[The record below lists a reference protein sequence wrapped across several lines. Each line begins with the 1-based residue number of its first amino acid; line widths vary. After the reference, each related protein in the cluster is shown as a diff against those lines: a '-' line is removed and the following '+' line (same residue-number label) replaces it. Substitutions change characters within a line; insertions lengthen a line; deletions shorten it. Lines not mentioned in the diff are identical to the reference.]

1 MQDQTFSFI
10 CICITELNKVPSSND
25 YEDHNV
31 GGVKGVANSILDVP
45 STSQNRNSP
54 DILQSQDDTSCSKA
68 LYVSKR
74 EALLDDSSGPE
85 EELSE
90 IPENST
96 EAKLY
101 EMKYNFITDR
111 VDRLSVKKGDKIKI
125 IRRSDKGDMCEVTN
139 SQDQIGW
146 VPTSSINIPLYGFP
160 WYHGDITRAD
170 AELSLSSGING
181 TFLIRRSIS
190 NPGQYY
196 ISLKY
201 NGKVFHYI
209 IHGHPRTSKYF
220 VVLNSKFDSLPEL
233 IKHHS
238 KDSDGLI
245 TCLNH
250 PATNLHKTGLHS
262 PLREVDVWEVNKM
275 DIQLKTKIGVGQFK
289 DVYEAVFKKNFTN
302 VTIKPFTVSCINN
315 HTVWKN
321 GVSPGS
327 RSLWVWLL
335 V

>member
-10 CICITELNKVPSSND
+10 CICITEFPSSND

-31 GGVKGVANSILDVP
+31 GGVEGVANGMLDVP

-54 DILQSQDDTSCSKA
+54 DILQSQDDTFGSKV

-111 VDRLSVKKGDKIKI
+111 VDGLSVKKGDKIKI

-146 VPTSSINIPLYGFP
+146 VPTSSINIPPYGFP
-160 WYHGDITRAD
+160 WYHGNITRAG

-181 TFLIRRSIS
+181 TFLIRGSIS

-196 ISLKY
+196 ISLKC
-201 NGKVFHYI
+201 NGQVYHYI
-209 IHGHPRTSKYF
+209 ICEDPHTSKYF
-220 VVLNSKFDSLPEL
+220 VRLNSKFDSLSEL
-233 IKHHS
+233 VEHHS
-238 KDSDGLI
+238 KDSNGLR

-250 PATNLHKTGLHS
+250 PAPYLHKTGPHS
-262 PLREVDVWEVNKM
+262 PLQEVNKWEVNRM
-275 DIQLKTKIGVGQFK
+275 DIQLKTKIGVGQLK
-289 DVYEAVFKKNFTN
+289 DVYEAVFKKNFTY

-315 HTVWKN
+315 HTVRKDKIKISTYWN
-321 GVSPGS
+321 Y
-327 RSLWVWLL
+327 RTNLNRA
-335 V
+335 